1 MTPEHK
7 KILRALVLELRAE
20 LEGSENDAGRQ
31 PGDLERRLVEL
42 GVRSDRE
49 PLPIDELPRHV
60 DLKARQTFDAY
71 LELRLTAAVDLKG
84 AEEARRASTKRGR
97 KAAETAAAPKAEPKK
112 APITLTAAER
122 NQVRGDCVG
131 EFLRESAYTWANRL
145 LALRCMEARDLI
157 DEVVVQKEAYG
168 GRSLTQFRLIQR
180 HPDAG
185 RGDDEGLFEA
195 LLGAF
200 ELHAERLPR
209 LFQPTAPGL
218 ALRPTLAALRR
229 CLALLSGTKS
239 PRNAAPADDAVFCAP
254 DALGWAYQFWNTD
267 TKERV
272 FTAVR
277 TKKGTKIEGADII
290 PATQLY
296 TEPYMVRFL
305 VQNSLGATWA
315 AMHPDTRLTEQWDYF
330 VRDADRAPMP
340 RRSAATLTVLDPACG
355 SGHFLLAAQ
364 ADLWDMY
371 EEEGAFADDPVGRA
385 RAILERNLYG
395 LDIDERAVQIAEA
408 ALWMAAAEKIVD
420 YGIDLNERDAIGR
433 LPLSGLE
440 MNLVATNIRLPGE
453 GDQLEAFIK
462 KYPDAEQ
469 LRPALAEVFRG
480 LAHVD
485 ELGSL
490 VQIEGPVE
498 NVLQNLQAKHAGIR
512 AYGGVQ
518 INTDG
523 TANAEGALPRG
534 VESYEDWK
542 QRTLSSLEAHFAD
555 EAVDADLGRRL
566 YGQAASK
573 AVQAF
578 ELLARRYDVVVAN
591 PPYMGS
597 KNMGDV
603 VRPYVEKH
611 YESGKR
617 DLYAAFMLRCLEL
630 CCDEGRVGVVVPQP
644 WMFFSSYEQ
653 LRYLTPEKLAEKA
666 AKPGANLYRG
676 LLALTTLE
684 TLAQLGRHAFE
695 EADPPSN
702 VALVVF
708 TQRPPADDQKLTAF
722 RLHTSRPS
730 AEQAS
735 LLRTGIRD
743 NRAAFRFETR
753 QSDLR
758 AIPMA
763 PMAFW
768 LRPSLLKLLAGPA
781 LGDIARVAQ
790 GTATA
795 EDGRFVRFVW
805 ETPCATWTGE
815 RAQNGRWAPFEK
827 GGGYAK
833 WFGKQWWMVDWQHNG
848 ARLAGFPGSVIRN
861 PDLYFKPGWTYSLM
875 ARGSMGLRLQDPPA
889 VFGHKGPGVYPP
901 GASSAQ
907 FCNSRAFSFFVRT
920 SSPSQ
925 AFEVDSVARAPKPDE
940 SRTCELRISTK
951 SLVESKRALV
961 ARDLTERAFRPKRDV
976 APTLRIWARDA
987 LLSTF
992 AESTVLHTLEG
1003 QSEREAFSAYG
1014 LDEADTATI
1023 IADVGTPIGW
1033 FDLVDGHTDH
1043 EALPWPDRCIAP
1055 MLPATRATA
1064 PALATLRAA
1073 LAAGPGGDD
1082 DDDDDTN
1089 EEEADEG
1096 LTGQP
1101 IPTETFLEALA
1112 QRFNVH
1118 PISLYSLLRVGIETQ
1133 GWRCPPEEQ
1142 RVVRDRLTVL
1152 TLHLLGHQWPV
1163 QVIAREPLPSWA
1175 DSDGIIPITEG
1186 THESTLLARLRA
1198 RLTAEFPATPL
1209 GETER
1214 DIAELAGQSLEAW
1227 VEGGFF
1233 RHHIIQFRRR
1243 PVAWQLQ
1250 SATPK
1255 RGARLAF
1262 ACLLHFHALEA
1273 DSLPKL
1279 RTHYLRP
1286 LRTRAE
1292 TELRGL
1298 EAIPKDK
1305 HTDVQ
1310 RERVPALEE
1319 QIKDL
1324 RDLDDDL
1331 GKVIERGF
1339 FTSELAACAIDDAAE
1354 SHLAQLLD
1362 ALARRLVATL
1372 PSDALN
1378 TPAATYLRALDE
1390 AATRARQALPSVLPS
1405 SGVSILN
1412 EPTVVAFD
1420 PFLADFRSDLE
1431 SLAQSLTGAG
1441 TFETFVALERDSAKA
1456 IATQAGK
1463 LAETDPAAARFA
1475 ELLDPTRERS
1485 AFPPAQAEALA
1496 SGAPDVVA
1504 EAQHILEAQTAAL
1517 QAVVYTHL
1525 FTRLE
1530 ALLIDR
1536 CEAAYSNI
1544 PKRFLT
1550 VKKVRAVDA
1559 PQAELRTIVRAWAS
1573 AAWRHVLALASGFA
1587 VHDEHS
1593 APEPGRPAPRD
1604 LPAFIR
1610 QEQAYTP
1617 DLNDGVR
1624 VNIAPLQRAGLLTAD
1639 VLPTKDLQKALE
1651 DRARWRSDERRWCR
1665 GGRLPQ
1671 PGWWPS
1677 RAPTPT

>member
-71 LELRLTAAVDLKG
+71 LELRLTAALDLKV
-84 AEEARRASTKRGR
+84 AEEARRASAKRGR

-145 LALRCMEARDLI
+145 LALRCMEARGLI

-168 GRSLTQFRLIQR
+168 GRSLAQFRLIKR
-180 HPDAG
+180 DPDAG
-185 RGDDEGLFEA
+185 RGDDEGLFAA
-195 LLGAF
+195 LLEAF

-229 CLALLSGTKS
+229 CLALLSGTES

-315 AMHPDTRLTEQWDYF
+315 AMHPSTRLTEQWDYF

-408 ALWMAAAEKIVD
+408 ALWMAAAEKIAD
-420 YGIDLNERDAIGR
+420 EGIDLHERDASNQ

-453 GDQLEAFIK
+453 GDQLAAFIK
-462 KYPDAEQ
+462 KYPDAAQ

-490 VQIEGPVE
+490 VQVEGPVE
-498 NVLQNLQAKHAGIR
+498 KVLHKLQEEHAR
-512 AYGGVQ
+512 ALTYGVQ
-518 INTDG
+518 TTTDEPSIVPG
-523 TANAEGALPRG
+523 DLPLG

-542 QRTLSSLEAHFAD
+542 QRTLHNLAAHFAD

-617 DLYAAFMLRCLEL
+617 DLYAAFMLRSLEL
-630 CCDEGRVGVVVPQP
+630 CNSGGAVAMVTQQT
-644 WMFFSSYEQ
+644 WMFFRSYADLRSRTITEDDGKIQKKGVLQEQ
-653 LRYLTPEKLAEKA
+653 HLTCLAH
-666 AKPGANLYRG
+666 
-676 LLALTTLE
+676 
-684 TLAQLGRHAFE
+684 LGRYAFSE
-695 EADPPSN
+695 IGNAV
-702 VALVVF
+702 VAPVLFVLRNH
-708 TQRPPADDQKLTAF
+708 QASELASMWCCRLTAP
-722 RLHTSRPS
+722 RESS
-730 AEQAS
+730 IQAS
-735 LLRTGIRD
+735 LLSAAARD
-743 NRAAFRFETR
+743 STR
-753 QSDLR
+753 GYVYRPLQHQFLNV
-758 AIPMA
+758 PQT
-763 PMAFW
+763 PLPYW
-768 LRPSLLKLLAGPA
+768 LSPRLFKLLAGPK
-781 LGDIARVAQ
+781 LGDVARVAQ
-790 GTATA
+790 GMATA
-795 EDGRFVRFVW
+795 EDPRFVRYVW
-805 ETPCATWTGE
+805 ESPRATWS
-815 RAQNGRWAPFEK
+815 RDRPQDGRWVPFEK

-833 WFGKQWWMVDWQHNG
+833 WFGHQWWMVDWQYGG
-848 ARLAGFPGSVIRN
+848 ARIKGFPAAAIRN
-861 PDLYFKPGWTYSLM
+861 PGMYFEPGWTYSLM
-875 ARGSMGLRLQDPPA
+875 ALGSMGMRIQDPPA
-889 VFGHKGPGVYPP
+889 VFGHMGPKIV
-901 GASSAQ
+901 SAHDGIVSV
-907 FCNSRAFSFFVRT
+907 CNSRAFSYFVRT
-920 SSPSQ
+920 SSPSLK
-925 AFEVDSVARAPKPDE
+925 FEVDSVSRGAIPKDAPICSVDAIVQTK
-940 SRTCELRISTK
+940 RTLIG
-951 SLVESKRALV
+951 
-961 ARDLTERAFRPKRDV
+961 RDPTERTFCFDGGGAHTMR
-976 APTLRIWARDA
+976 LWAREI
-987 LLSTF
+987 LLRTF
-992 AESTVLHTLEG
+992 SESAVIHTLEG
-1003 QSEREAFSAYG
+1003 QSERDAFAAYG

-1023 IADVGTPIGW
+1023 IADVGTPTGW

-1043 EALPWPDRCIAP
+1043 EALPWPGSRIAP
-1055 MLPATRATA
+1055 TLPATRAAA
-1064 PALATLRAA
+1064 PTLATLRVA
-1073 LAAGPGGDD
+1073 LEGGPGGKEQDEDTGDD
-1082 DDDDDTN
+1082 D
-1089 EEEADEG
+1089 ADEG
-1096 LTGQP
+1096 LTSRP

-1112 QRFNVH
+1112 QRFTVH
-1118 PISLYSLLRVGIETQ
+1118 PISLYSLLRAGIETH
-1133 GWRCPPEEQ
+1133 GWRCPPEEE
-1142 RVVRDRLTVL
+1142 RLVRDRLTVL

-1186 THESTLLARLRA
+1186 THESTLLARMRA
-1198 RLTAEFPATPL
+1198 RLIAEFPDAPL

-1214 DIAELAGQSLEAW
+1214 DIAELAGLSLEAW
-1227 VEGGFF
+1227 GEGGFF
-1233 RHHIIQFRRR
+1233 RHHITQFRRR

-1255 RGARLAF
+1255 RGAHLAF

-1298 EAIPKDK
+1298 EAIPRDK

-1319 QIKDL
+1319 QIKAL
-1324 RDLDDDL
+1324 RDLDDEL

-1339 FTSELAACAIDDAAE
+1339 FTPELAACAIDDAAE

-1362 ALARRLVATL
+1362 ALTRRLVATL
-1372 PSDALN
+1372 PSDALRA
-1378 TPAATYLRALDE
+1378 PAATYLRALDE
-1390 AATRARQALPSVLPS
+1390 AATRARQAQPSVLPS
-1405 SGVSILN
+1405 SGVSIVN

-1420 PFLADFRSDLE
+1420 PFLADLRHDLE
-1431 SLAQSLTGAG
+1431 SIAQGLAGAG
-1441 TFETFVALERDSAKA
+1441 TFETFVTLERDGAKS
-1456 IATQAGK
+1456 IATQAEK
-1463 LAETDPAAARFA
+1463 LAETDPTAARFA
-1475 ELLDPTRERS
+1475 ELLDPTRERP
-1485 AFPPAQAEALA
+1485 AFPPAHAEALA
-1496 SGAPDVVA
+1496 SGTPDVVA
-1504 EAQHILEAQTAAL
+1504 EAQHILETQTAAL

-1530 ALLIDR
+1530 ALLTDR

-1544 PKRFLT
+1544 PKRCFT
-1550 VKKVRAVDA
+1550 VKKVRAVDD
-1559 PQAELRTIVRAWAS
+1559 PQAELRTVVRAWAS
-1573 AAWRHVLALASGFA
+1573 AAWLHVVALASGFA

-1593 APEPGRPAPRD
+1593 APDPGRPAPRD

-1617 DLNDGVR
+1617 DINDGVR
-1624 VNIAPLQRAGLLTAD
+1624 VNIAPLQRAGLLAAD
-1639 VLPTKDLQKALE
+1639 VLPAKDLQKALE

-1665 GGRLPQ
+1665 SGRLPQ
-1671 PGWWPS
+1671 PGWWPEDS
-1677 RAPTPT
+1677 IPM

>member
-71 LELRLTAAVDLKG
+71 LDLRLTAALDLKV
-84 AEEARRASTKRGR
+84 AEEARRASAKRGR
-97 KAAETAAAPKAEPKK
+97 KAAETAAAPEAEPKK

-122 NQVRGDCVG
+122 NRVRGDCVG

-145 LALRCMEARDLI
+145 LALRCMEARGLI

-168 GRSLTQFRLIQR
+168 GRSLAQFRLIR
-180 HPDAG
+180 RDPDAG
-185 RGDDEGLFEA
+185 LGDDEGLFAA
-195 LLGAF
+195 LLEAF

-229 CLALLSGTKS
+229 CLALLSGTES
-239 PRNAAPADDAVFCAP
+239 PRSAAPADDAVFCAP

-340 RRSAATLTVLDPACG
+340 RRSVATLTVLDPACG

-408 ALWMAAAEKIVD
+408 ALWMAAAEKIAD
-420 YGIDLNERDAIGR
+420 QGIDLHERDASDQ

-453 GDQLEAFIK
+453 GDQLAAFIK
-462 KYPDAEQ
+462 KYPDAAP

-490 VQIEGPVE
+490 VQVEGPVE
-498 NVLQNLQAKHAGIR
+498 KVLRKLQEEHARSR

-518 INTDG
+518 TDLLRVA
-523 TANAEGALPRG
+523 TAQGALPLG

-611 YESGKR
+611 YEFGKR
-617 DLYAAFMLRCLEL
+617 DLYAAFMVRCLEL
-630 CCDEGRVGVVVPQP
+630 CNSGGAVAMVTQHS
-644 WMFFSSYEQ
+644 WMFLRSYADLRSRETIVSKIVEAGPVSEQ
-653 LRYLTPEKLAEKA
+653 VVEA
-666 AKPGANLYRG
+666 G
-676 LLALTTLE
+676 LLHDQHITYIAH
-684 TLAQLGRHAFE
+684 LGRYAFSELGNAVVAPVLFVLRNARAQEHAPMWCCRLTVPR
-695 EADPPSN
+695 EA
-702 VALVVF
+702 
-708 TQRPPADDQKLTAF
+708 KL
-722 RLHTSRPS
+722 
-730 AEQAS
+730 QAS
-735 LLRTGIRD
+735 LLQAATRD
-743 NRAAFRFETR
+743 STVPYVFRP
-753 QSDLR
+753 QQAQLLR
-758 AIPMA
+758 IPQRPIA
-763 PMAFW
+763 YW
-768 LRPSLLKLLAGPA
+768 LREHFFHLLAGPK
-781 LGDIARVAQ
+781 LGNVARVVQ
-790 GTATA
+790 GMATA
-795 EDGRFVRFVW
+795 EDPRFVRYVW
-805 ETPCATWTGE
+805 ETPRGTWIDG
-815 RAQNGRWAPFEK
+815 RPQVGRWVSFEK
-827 GGGYAK
+827 GGGYGK
-833 WFGKQWWMVDWQHNG
+833 WFGHQWWMVDWEHNG
-848 ARLAGFPGSVIRN
+848 ARISGTPGPRVQGTAH
-861 PDLYFKPGWTYSLM
+861 FFEPGWNYSRM
-875 ARGSMGLRLQDPPA
+875 ARGSMGARFQDQPGA
-889 VFGHKGPGVYPP
+889 FSDKGPGIFLK
-901 GASSAQ
+901 SSKIVHY
-907 FCNSRAFSFFVRT
+907 CNSRVFSFFVRT
-920 SSPSQ
+920 SSPSL
-925 AFEVDSVARAPKPDE
+925 AFEVDSVARAPIPSEKARALG
-940 SRTCELRISTK
+940 SGISTDN
-951 SLVESKRALV
+951 LVQSKRALV
-961 ARDLTERAFRPKRDV
+961 ARDLTERAFRIERDT
-976 APTLRIWARDA
+976 APTLRVWVRDT
-987 LLSTF
+987 LLRML
-992 AESTVLHTLEG
+992 AESAVLHTLEG
-1003 QSEREAFSAYG
+1003 QSERDAFAAYG

-1023 IADVGTPIGW
+1023 IADVGIPAGW
-1033 FDLVDGHTDH
+1033 FDLVDGHTDQD
-1043 EALPWPDRCIAP
+1043 ELPWPGNCIAP
-1055 MLPATRATA
+1055 TLPATRTTA
-1064 PALATLRAA
+1064 PIMATLRAA
-1073 LAAGPGGDD
+1073 LEAGPGGSSDD
-1082 DDDDDTN
+1082 DDDAGDD
-1089 EEEADEG
+1089 EADEG

-1112 QRFNVH
+1112 QRFSVH
-1118 PISLYSLLRVGIETQ
+1118 PISLRSLLRAGIETQ
-1133 GWRCPPEEQ
+1133 DWRCPPEEQ
-1142 RVVRDRLTVL
+1142 RVVRNRLTVL
-1152 TLHLLGHQWPV
+1152 TLHLLGHQWPQ
-1163 QVIAREPLPSWA
+1163 QVIAGEPLPVWA

-1186 THESTLLARLRA
+1186 THESTLLARMRA

-1214 DIAELAGQSLEAW
+1214 EIADLAGLPLEAW
-1227 VEGGFF
+1227 AEGGFF
-1233 RHHIIQFRRR
+1233 RHHIAQFRRR

-1250 SATPK
+1250 STTPK
-1255 RGARLAF
+1255 RGAHLAF
-1262 ACLLHFHALEA
+1262 ACLVHFHALEA

-1298 EAIPKDK
+1298 EAIPNDK

-1319 QIKDL
+1319 QIKAL
-1324 RDLDDDL
+1324 RELDDDL

-1339 FTSELAACAIDDAAE
+1339 FTPALAACAIDDAAE

-1362 ALARRLVATL
+1362 GLTRRLTATL
-1372 PSDALN
+1372 PSEALSAL
-1378 TPAATYLRALDE
+1378 AATYLRALDE

-1405 SGVSILN
+1405 SGVAILH

-1420 PFLADFRSDLE
+1420 PFIADIRRDLE
-1431 SLAQSLTGAG
+1431 SLAQSLTSTG
-1441 TFETFVALERDSAKA
+1441 TFETFVALERDRAKS
-1456 IATQAGK
+1456 IATQAEK
-1463 LAETDPAAARFA
+1463 LVEADPTAARFA
-1475 ELLDPTRERS
+1475 ELLDPTRERP
-1485 AFPPAQAEALA
+1485 AFPLAKAEALA

-1517 QAVVYTHL
+1517 QAVVHTHL

-1530 ALLIDR
+1530 ALLTDR
-1536 CEAAYSNI
+1536 CEAAFSNI
-1544 PKRFLT
+1544 PKRCFT

-1559 PQAELRTIVRAWAS
+1559 PQAELRAIVRAWAS
-1573 AAWRHVLALASGFA
+1573 AAWRHVLALASSFA

-1593 APEPGRPAPRD
+1593 APEPGRSAPRD

-1624 VNIAPLQRAGLLTAD
+1624 VNIAPLQRAGLLAAE
-1639 VLPTKDLQKALE
+1639 VLPAKDLQKALE

-1665 GGRLPQ
+1665 SGRLPQ
-1671 PGWWPS
+1671 PGWWPDL
-1677 RAPTPT
+1677 R

>member
-60 DLKARQTFDAY
+60 DLKARHTFDAY
-71 LELRLTAAVDLKG
+71 LELRLTAALDLKV
-84 AEEARRASTKRGR
+84 AEETRRASTKRGR
-97 KAAETAAAPKAEPKK
+97 KTAETAAESKK
-112 APITLTAAER
+112 APTLTAAER
-122 NQVRGDCVG
+122 NQVRSDCVG

-145 LALRCMEARDLI
+145 LALRCMEARGLI
-157 DEVVVQKEAYG
+157 DEVVVQKEIYG
-168 GRSLTQFRLIQR
+168 GRSLAHFRLIKR
-180 HPDAG
+180 DPDAG
-185 RGDDEGLFEA
+185 RRDDEGLFATLIEA
-195 LLGAF
+195 C

-218 ALRPTLAALRR
+218 ALRPTLAGLRR
-229 CLALLSGTKS
+229 CLALLSGTEA
-239 PRNAAPADDAVFCAP
+239 PRSAAPADDAVFSAP

-315 AMHPDTRLTEQWDYF
+315 AMHPDTRLAEQWDYF

-385 RAILERNLYG
+385 RSILERNLYG
-395 LDIDERAVQIAEA
+395 LDIDERAVQISEA
-408 ALWMAAAEKIVD
+408 ALWMAAAEKIAD
-420 YGIDLNERDAIGR
+420 QGIDLHERDTSGR

-453 GDQLEAFIK
+453 GDQLAAFIK
-462 KYPDAEQ
+462 KYPDAAQ

-490 VQIEGPVE
+490 VQIEEPVE
-498 NVLQNLQAKHAGIR
+498 EVLRKLQAEHARSR

-518 INTDG
+518 TDLLRS
-523 TANAEGALPRG
+523 AMAQGALPLG
-534 VESYEDWK
+534 VDSYEGWK
-542 QRTLSSLEAHFAD
+542 QRTLQSLEAHFAA

-611 YESGKR
+611 YEPGKR

-630 CCDEGRVGVVVPQP
+630 CNRGGAVAMVTQHS
-644 WMFFSSYEQ
+644 WMFLRSYADLRSRKTIAPETVPSGKLSEQ
-653 LRYLTPEKLAEKA
+653 IIET
-666 AKPGANLYRG
+666 G
-676 LLALTTLE
+676 LLHDQHITHIAH
-684 TLAQLGRHAFE
+684 LGRYAFSEIGNAVVAPVLFILRNGPAQEHALMWCCRLTVPR
-695 EADPPSN
+695 EA
-702 VALVVF
+702 AL
-708 TQRPPADDQKLTAF
+708 
-722 RLHTSRPS
+722 
-730 AEQAS
+730 QAS
-735 LLRTGIRD
+735 LLQAATRD
-743 NRAAFRFETR
+743 STVPYVFQPEQA
-753 QSDLR
+753 QLLR
-758 AIPMA
+758 IPQRPIA
-763 PMAFW
+763 YW
-768 LRPSLLKLLAGPA
+768 LREHFFRLLSGPK
-781 LGDIARVAQ
+781 LGDVARVVQ
-790 GTATA
+790 GMATA
-795 EDGRFVRFVW
+795 EDPRFVRYVW
-805 ETPCATWTGE
+805 ETPRGTWIGD
-815 RAQNGRWAPFEK
+815 RPQIGRWVSFEK
-827 GGGYAK
+827 GGGYGK
-833 WFGKQWWMVDWQHNG
+833 WFGHQWWMVDWHHDG
-848 ARLAGFPGSVIRN
+848 ARISGTPGPRVQGVAH
-861 PDLYFKPGWTYSLM
+861 FFEPGWNYSRM
-875 ARGSMGLRLQDPPA
+875 ARGSMGMRFQDQPGA
-889 VFGHKGPGVYPP
+889 FSDKGPGIFLK
-901 GASSAQ
+901 SSKAAHY
-907 FCNSRAFSFFVRT
+907 CNSRIFSFFVRT
-920 SSPSQ
+920 SSPSL
-925 AFEVDSVARAPKPDE
+925 AFEVDSVARAPIPSNKARVD
-940 SRTCELRISTK
+940 RAGISADV
-951 SLVESKRALV
+951 LVQSKRALV
-961 ARDLTERAFRPKRDV
+961 ARDVTERAFLFGHHT
-976 APTLRIWARDA
+976 APTLRTWARDA

-992 AESTVLHTLEG
+992 AESAVLHTLEG
-1003 QSEREAFSAYG
+1003 QSERDVFAAYD

-1023 IADVGTPIGW
+1023 IADVGIPAGW
-1033 FDLVDGHTDH
+1033 FDLVAGHTDH
-1043 EALPWPDRCIAP
+1043 DELPWPGSCAP
-1055 MLPATRATA
+1055 PTLPATRTA
-1064 PALATLRAA
+1064 APTMATLRAA
-1073 LAAGPGGDD
+1073 LEAGPGGSSDD
-1082 DDDDDTN
+1082 DDETGDD
-1089 EEEADEG
+1089 EADEG
-1096 LTGQP
+1096 LAGQP

-1112 QRFNVH
+1112 QRFSVH
-1118 PISLYSLLRVGIETQ
+1118 PISLHSLLRAGIETQ

-1142 RVVRDRLTVL
+1142 RLVRDRLTVL
-1152 TLHLLGHQWPV
+1152 TLHLLGHQWPQ

-1186 THESTLLARLRA
+1186 THESMLLARMRA
-1198 RLTAEFPATPL
+1198 RLTAEFPDTPL

-1214 DIAELAGQSLEAW
+1214 DIAELAGLSLEAW

-1233 RHHIIQFRRR
+1233 RHHITQFRRR
-1243 PVAWQLQ
+1243 PVAWQVQ
-1250 SATPK
+1250 SAAPK

-1262 ACLLHFHALEA
+1262 ACLLHFHALGA

-1286 LRTRAE
+1286 LRTRVE

-1298 EAIPKDK
+1298 EAIPNDK
-1305 HTDVQ
+1305 HTEVQ
-1310 RERVPALEE
+1310 RERVPTLEE
-1319 QIKDL
+1319 QIKAL
-1324 RDLDDDL
+1324 RNLDDEL
-1331 GKVIERGF
+1331 GKVIESGF
-1339 FTSELAACAIDDAAE
+1339 FAPELAACAIDDAAE

-1372 PSDALN
+1372 PSEALKA
-1378 TPAATYLRALDE
+1378 PAATYLRALDE
-1390 AATRARQALPSVLPS
+1390 AATRARQSMPSLLPS

-1420 PFLADFRSDLE
+1420 PFLADLRRDLE
-1431 SLAQSLTGAG
+1431 SLAQGIADAG
-1441 TFETFVALERDSAKA
+1441 TFEALVGLERDRAKS
-1456 IATQAGK
+1456 IAAQAEK
-1463 LAETDPAAARFA
+1463 LAETDPAANRVA
-1475 ELLDPTRERS
+1475 ELLDPARERP
-1485 AFPPAQAEALA
+1485 AFPSTKAEALA
-1496 SGAPDVVA
+1496 NGEPDVVA
-1504 EAQHILEAQTAAL
+1504 AAKHILEAQTGAL

-1530 ALLIDR
+1530 ALLTDR

-1544 PKRFLT
+1544 PKRSFT

-1559 PQAELRTIVRAWAS
+1559 PQAELRTIARAWAS

-1587 VHDEHS
+1587 VHDEYS
-1593 APEPGRPAPRD
+1593 ALEPGRPAPRD

-1624 VNIAPLQRAGLLTAD
+1624 VNIAPLQRAGLLAVD
-1639 VLPTKDLQKALE
+1639 VLPAKDLQKAVE

-1671 PGWWPS
+1671 PGWWPEG
-1677 RAPTPT
+1677 AET

>member
-20 LEGSENDAGRQ
+20 LEGSENQ

-60 DLKARQTFDAY
+60 DLKARHTFDAY
-71 LELRLTAAVDLKG
+71 LELRLTAALDLKV
-84 AEEARRASTKRGR
+84 AEETRRASTKRGR
-97 KAAETAAAPKAEPKK
+97 KPAETAAESKK
-112 APITLTAAER
+112 APTLTAAER
-122 NQVRGDCVG
+122 NQVRSDCVG

-145 LALRCMEARDLI
+145 LALRCMEARGLI
-157 DEVVVQKEAYG
+157 DEVVVQKEIYG
-168 GRSLTQFRLIQR
+168 GRSLAHFRLIKR
-180 HPDAG
+180 DPDAG
-185 RGDDEGLFEA
+185 RGDDEGLFATLLEA
-195 LLGAF
+195 C

-229 CLALLSGTKS
+229 CLALLSGTEA
-239 PRNAAPADDAVFCAP
+239 PRSAAPADDAVFSAP

-315 AMHPDTRLTEQWDYF
+315 AMHPDTRLAEQWDYF

-385 RAILERNLYG
+385 RSILERNLYG

-408 ALWMAAAEKIVD
+408 ALWMAAAEKIADQGVD
-420 YGIDLNERDAIGR
+420 LHERDASGR

-453 GDQLEAFIK
+453 GDQLAAFIK
-462 KYPDAEQ
+462 KYPDAAQ

-490 VQIEGPVE
+490 VQIEEPVE
-498 NVLQNLQAKHAGIR
+498 EVLRKLQADHARTR

-518 INTDG
+518 TDLLRVAMAQG
-523 TANAEGALPRG
+523 TLPPG

-542 QRTLSSLEAHFAD
+542 RRTLQSLEAHFAA

-611 YESGKR
+611 YEPGKR

-630 CCDEGRVGVVVPQP
+630 CCEGGRVGVVAPQP

-653 LRYLTPEKLAEKA
+653 LRYLTPGKLAEKA
-666 AKPGANLYRG
+666 AKAGANLYRG

-708 TQRPPADDQKLTAF
+708 VQRPPADEQKLTAF

-743 NRAAFRFETR
+743 KRSAFRFETR
-753 QSDLR
+753 QGDLR

-768 LRPSLLKLLAGPA
+768 LRPSLLSLLAGSA
-781 LGDIARVAQ
+781 LGDKARVAQ
-790 GTATA
+790 GMATA
-795 EDGRFVRFVW
+795 DDGRFVRFVW
-805 ETPCATWTGE
+805 ETPRATWACD
-815 RAQNGRWAPFEK
+815 RPQDGRWVPFEK

-833 WFGKQWWMVDWQHNG
+833 WFGHQWWMVDWQHNG

-875 ARGSMGLRLQDPPA
+875 ARGSMGLRIQDPPA
-889 VFGHKGPGVYPP
+889 AFGHKGPGVYIPT
-901 GASSAQ
+901 SKITQ
-907 FCNSRAFSFFVRT
+907 ICNSRAFSFFVRT

-925 AFEVDSVARAPKPDE
+925 AFEVDSVARAPNPGE
-940 SRTCELRISTK
+940 SRTRTLSIPTK
-951 SLVESKRALV
+951 SLVESKRALILC
-961 ARDLTERAFRPKRDV
+961 DLTERAFRPKRD
-976 APTLRIWARDA
+976 AATTLRIWARDA
-987 LLSTF
+987 LVRRF
-992 AESTVLHTLEG
+992 AESAVLHTLEG
-1003 QSEREAFSAYG
+1003 QSERDAFVAYG

-1023 IADVGTPIGW
+1023 IADVGTPAGW

-1043 EALPWPDRCIAP
+1043 DELPWPASCAP
-1055 MLPATRATA
+1055 PTLPATRTA
-1064 PALATLRAA
+1064 APTMATLRAA
-1073 LAAGPGGDD
+1073 LEAGPGGSNDD
-1082 DDDDDTN
+1082 DDETGDD
-1089 EEEADEG
+1089 EADEG

-1112 QRFNVH
+1112 QRFSVH
-1118 PISLYSLLRVGIETQ
+1118 PISLYSLLRAGIETQ

-1142 RVVRDRLTVL
+1142 RLVRDRLTVL
-1152 TLHLLGHQWPV
+1152 TLHLLGHQWPQ

-1186 THESTLLARLRA
+1186 THESTLLARMRA
-1198 RLTAEFPATPL
+1198 RLTAEFPDTPL

-1214 DIAELAGQSLEAW
+1214 DIAELAGLSLEAW

-1233 RHHIIQFRRR
+1233 RHHITQFRRR
-1243 PVAWQLQ
+1243 PVAWQIQ
-1250 SATPK
+1250 SAAPK

-1262 ACLLHFHALEA
+1262 ACLLHFHALGA

-1286 LRTRAE
+1286 LRTRVE

-1298 EAIPKDK
+1298 EAIPNDK
-1305 HTDVQ
+1305 HTEVQ
-1310 RERVPALEE
+1310 RERVPTLEE
-1319 QIKDL
+1319 QIKAL

-1339 FTSELAACAIDDAAE
+1339 FAPELAACAIDDAAE

-1372 PSDALN
+1372 PSEALKA
-1378 TPAATYLRALDE
+1378 PAATYLRALDE
-1390 AATRARQALPSVLPS
+1390 AATRARQSQPSLLPS

-1420 PFLADFRSDLE
+1420 PFLADLRRDLE
-1431 SLAQSLTGAG
+1431 SLAHSLVGSG
-1441 TFETFVALERDSAKA
+1441 TFETLIALERDRAKS
-1456 IATQAGK
+1456 IAAQAEK
-1463 LAETDPAAARFA
+1463 LAETDPAANRVA
-1475 ELLDPTRERS
+1475 ELLDPARERP

-1496 SGAPDVVA
+1496 NGEPDVVA
-1504 EAQHILEAQTAAL
+1504 AAQHILEAQTGAL
-1517 QAVVYTHL
+1517 QAIVYTHL

-1530 ALLIDR
+1530 ALLTDR

-1544 PKRFLT
+1544 PKRCFT

-1559 PQAELRTIVRAWAS
+1559 PQAELSTIARAWAS

-1587 VHDEHS
+1587 VHDEYS

-1624 VNIAPLQRAGLLTAD
+1624 VNIAPLQRAGLLAVD
-1639 VLPTKDLQKALE
+1639 VLPAKDLQKAVE

-1671 PGWWPS
+1671 PGWWPEG
-1677 RAPTPT
+1677 AET